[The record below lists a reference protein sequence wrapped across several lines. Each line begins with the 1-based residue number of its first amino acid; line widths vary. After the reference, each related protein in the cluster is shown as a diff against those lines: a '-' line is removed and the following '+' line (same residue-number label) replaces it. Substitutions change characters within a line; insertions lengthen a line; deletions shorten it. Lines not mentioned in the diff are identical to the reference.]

1 MISVENMNAKRPTIT
16 EFDSSASKT
25 LMPTFPHR
33 MVVSKTLESFLD
45 RATLIAWG
53 LLFLDS
59 ISNRSLETLKKQ
71 D

>member
-16 EFDSSASKT
+16 EVDSSASKT

-33 MVVSKTLESFLD
+33 MVVSKKLESFLN

-53 LLFLDS
+53 LLF
-59 ISNRSLETLKKQ
+59 
-71 D
+71 